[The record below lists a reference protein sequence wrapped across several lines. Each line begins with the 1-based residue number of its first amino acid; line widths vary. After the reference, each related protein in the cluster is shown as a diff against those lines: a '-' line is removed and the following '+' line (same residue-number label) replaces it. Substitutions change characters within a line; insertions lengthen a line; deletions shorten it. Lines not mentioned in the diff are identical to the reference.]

1 MLRLSR
7 LGLVLLTGCSI
18 VVDGELANR
27 GETADCAD
35 AADGTACGSGLICLD
50 GECDLSICGDGFVD
64 VEDGE
69 ECDDENRVDDD
80 GCDADCT
87 FSCVADVD
95 CGEGVPCGGS
105 PSCDLETHACVVS
118 DPPADGSTC
127 DLEGEEGVCRAGEC
141 VSAGCGNGL
150 LEGDEVCDDGNDV
163 ERDGCDND
171 CTLSCLEDVDCVDET
186 VCNGSE
192 TCDTTTNACVAGEP
206 LDCADEDPC
215 TEDVCDP
222 ETGCAN
228 PIADADGDG
237 QAPTSLGTC
246 GTDCDDTD
254 DTIFDGAEELCDG
267 EDNDCNG
274 VVDDSAPTWYIDCD
288 GDGFAADTTGAVG
301 PSCDPPTSPPAGC
314 AGGAWTSVRP
324 VGQPSTDC
332 NDANGDVF
340 PGQTRY
346 FDVPIPGSSGSLRY
360 DYDCSGGHSRQ
371 YGCVPSGSTCSSGCG
386 SGFANRDSDSNPNG
400 CTFICIIGGSCFAQ
414 SPDCG
419 VTARYNSCGGSGRLC
434 TVFNGSRRQACR

>member
-18 VVDGELANR
+18 VVDGELVNR
-27 GETADCAD
+27 GETADCDD
-35 AADGTACGSGLICLD
+35 AVDGTACGSGLICLD
-50 GECDLSICGDGFVD
+50 GECEPSICGDGFVD

-95 CGEGVPCGGS
+95 CGEGVACGGS

-118 DPPADGSTC
+118 DPPADGSAC

-192 TCDTTTNACVAGEP
+192 TCDTTTNACVAGEHRRRLRSRDGLREP
-206 LDCADEDPC
+206 DRRRRRRRAGADLARHLRDRLRRHRRHHLRR
-215 TEDVCDP
+215 
-222 ETGCAN
+222 G
-228 PIADADGDG
+228 
-237 QAPTSLGTC
+237 
-246 GTDCDDTD
+246 
-254 DTIFDGAEELCDG
+254 
-267 EDNDCNG
+267 
-274 VVDDSAPTWYIDCD
+274 
-288 GDGFAADTTGAVG
+288 
-301 PSCDPPTSPPAGC
+301 
-314 AGGAWTSVRP
+314 GGALRRR
-324 VGQPSTDC
+324 GQ
-332 NDANGDVF
+332 
-340 PGQTRY
+340 
-346 FDVPIPGSSGSLRY
+346 
-360 DYDCSGGHSRQ
+360 
-371 YGCVPSGSTCSSGCG
+371 
-386 SGFANRDSDSNPNG
+386 
-400 CTFICIIGGSCFAQ
+400 
-414 SPDCG
+414 
-419 VTARYNSCGGSGRLC
+419 RLQ
-434 TVFNGSRRQACR
+434 RRRR